1 MEKETKKN
9 IIYAIID
16 IETTGGKFNEE
27 KITEIAIYKFQNNR
41 LSDQIY
47 TLVNSVKEIQP
58 FIQNLT
64 GINREMLKKAP
75 KFKDISKKIMHI
87 TNNCI
92 FVAHNADFDYRVLRN
107 EFTNIGVNFNR
118 KTLCTIELS
127 KELLPG
133 QDSYSL
139 GKLTTSLGIK
149 IEKRHRADGDA
160 MATLKLFKMLLEKDK
175 TNVIDRL
182 TK

>member
-1 MEKETKKN
+1 M
-9 IIYAIID
+9 
-16 IETTGGKFNEE
+16 
-27 KITEIAIYKFQNNR
+27 
-41 LSDQIY
+41 
-47 TLVNSVKEIQP
+47 KEIQP
-58 FIQNLT
+58 FIENLT
-64 GINREMLKKAP
+64 GINKEMLKNAP
-75 KFKDISKKIMHI
+75 KFKDISKKIMDI
-87 TNNCI
+87 TNNCTL
-92 FVAHNADFDYRVLRN
+92 VAHNADFDYRVLRN

-127 KELLPG
+127 KELLPE

-175 TNVIDRL
+175 ANVNDRL

>member
-1 MEKETKKN
+1 M
-9 IIYAIID
+9 
-16 IETTGGKFNEE
+16 
-27 KITEIAIYKFQNNR
+27 
-41 LSDQIY
+41 
-47 TLVNSVKEIQP
+47 KEIQP
-58 FIQNLT
+58 FIENLT
-64 GINREMLKKAP
+64 GINKEMLKNEP
-75 KFKDISKKIMHI
+75 KFKDISKKIMDI
-87 TNNCI
+87 TNNCTL
-92 FVAHNADFDYRVLRN
+92 VAHNADFDYRVLKN

-127 KELLPG
+127 KELLPE

-175 TNVIDRL
+175 ANVIDRL

>member
-1 MEKETKKN
+1 M
-9 IIYAIID
+9 
-16 IETTGGKFNEE
+16 
-27 KITEIAIYKFQNNR
+27 
-41 LSDQIY
+41 
-47 TLVNSVKEIQP
+47 KEIQP
-58 FIQNLT
+58 FIENLT
-64 GINREMLKKAP
+64 GINKEMLKNAP
-75 KFKDISKKIMHI
+75 KFTDISKKIIDI
-87 TNNCI
+87 TNNCTL
-92 FVAHNADFDYRVLRN
+92 VAHNADFDYRVLKN

-127 KELLPG
+127 KELLPE

-175 TNVIDRL
+175 ANVIDRL

>member
-1 MEKETKKN
+1 
-9 IIYAIID
+9 
-16 IETTGGKFNEE
+16 
-27 KITEIAIYKFQNNR
+27 
-41 LSDQIY
+41 
-47 TLVNSVKEIQP
+47 VKEIQP
-58 FIQNLT
+58 FIENLT
-64 GINREMLKKAP
+64 GINKEMLKNAP
-75 KFKDISKKIMHI
+75 KFKDISKKIMDI
-87 TNNCI
+87 TNNCTL
-92 FVAHNADFDYRVLRN
+92 VAHNADFDYRVLRN

-127 KELLPG
+127 KELLPE

-175 TNVIDRL
+175 ANVIDRL

>member
-1 MEKETKKN
+1 M
-9 IIYAIID
+9 
-16 IETTGGKFNEE
+16 
-27 KITEIAIYKFQNNR
+27 
-41 LSDQIY
+41 
-47 TLVNSVKEIQP
+47 KEIQP
-58 FIQNLT
+58 FIENLT
-64 GINREMLKKAP
+64 GINKEMLKNAP
-75 KFKDISKKIMHI
+75 KFKDISKKIMDI
-87 TNNCI
+87 TNNCTL
-92 FVAHNADFDYRVLRN
+92 VAHNADFDYRVLRN
-107 EFTNIGVNFNR
+107 EFTNIGVSFNR

-127 KELLPG
+127 KELLPE

-175 TNVIDRL
+175 ANVIDRL

>member
-1 MEKETKKN
+1 
-9 IIYAIID
+9 
-16 IETTGGKFNEE
+16 
-27 KITEIAIYKFQNNR
+27 
-41 LSDQIY
+41 
-47 TLVNSVKEIQP
+47 VKEIQP

-64 GINREMLKKAP
+64 GINKKMLKNAP
-75 KFKDISKKIMHI
+75 KFTDISKKIIDI
-87 TNNCI
+87 TNNCTL
-92 FVAHNADFDYRVLRN
+92 VAHNADFDYRVLRN

-127 KELLPG
+127 KELLPE

-139 GKLTTSLGIK
+139 GKLAASLGIK

-175 TNVIDRL
+175 ANVIDRL
-182 TK
+182 IK